1 MASMIRQRLVVT
13 GQVQGVGFR
22 PTVYKLAHRSGLTGV
37 VRNAAEGVIIEIQGP
52 DSPESSDSPVRTF
65 APNLQDALPPLARIT
80 GLEVQDITPIAGE
93 SSFQIQHSTTGED
106 HQVLISPD
114 TATCEDCLQEL
125 FDPQDRRFLY
135 PFINCTNCGP
145 RLTITRSIPYDRPM
159 TSMACFSQCP
169 QCLREYEDPLDR
181 RFHAQPNCCPVCGPM
196 VWLASPVGE
205 QLAVEDDAVEGA
217 ARALASGRILALKG
231 LGGFHLVCD
240 AGSDAAVFEL
250 RRRKHRW
257 EKPLAVMAPDLDT
270 AHQVVDTTAAERELL
285 LSAQRPIVL
294 LPKRMRHDVSTQGL
308 SIHLAPDTDHLGLML
323 PYTPLHHVLL
333 VAFRSAVGL
342 HRLPILV
349 MTSGNLSSE
358 PIALGNREALERLAP
373 LVDLFLFH
381 DRDILVRCDDS
392 VLRLNRTTLQAEP
405 FRRARGYTPTPVFL
419 SRGGPC
425 MLGLGPEL
433 KTTICLTKG
442 DQAFVSQHVG
452 DLTNLE
458 TFAFYQDTIRHLQSI
473 LRVKPE
479 LVVADLHP
487 DYLSTGYG
495 KELSEQEAV
504 PLVHVQHHMA
514 HILSVLAEN
523 RHEQPSLGLALDGA
537 GLGTDR
543 TIWGGEVLWVDPRSG
558 ECSRTGHF
566 TSVAQPGGEVAAREP
581 WRMARSYLWS
591 IGITEPGSRP
601 WPWLDEHAQADAFVQ
616 TMLEKRI
623 NCPTTTSCGR
633 LFDAVAGL
641 LGLKSVMAYEGQ
653 AAILLERI
661 QNHDDRSAPY
671 SCPVLA
677 KRDPVQLDTLLLF
690 RQVHADWEAGV
701 PADVISRRFHMGL
714 LDGLGDLAG
723 VLALR
728 TGVRTVGLSGGVM
741 QNGTFSGQL
750 PRVLAKRGLTPLVH
764 TQLPPND
771 ACISL
776 GQAMYGRIKAVQG

>member
-1 MASMIRQRLVVT
+1 MAPMIRQRLVVT

-22 PTVYKLAHRSGLTGV
+22 PTVYKLAHQSGLTGL
-37 VRNAAEGVIIEIQGP
+37 VRNAPEGVIIEVQGP
-52 DSPESSDSPVRTF
+52 DLPISSEPPVRDF
-65 APNLQDALPPLARIT
+65 AQQLRDALPPLARIT
-80 GLEVQDITPIAGE
+80 GLEVHEITPLAGE
-93 SSFQIQHSTTGED
+93 SSFQIQQSTTGEG

-114 TATCEDCLQEL
+114 TATCEDCLREL
-125 FDPQDRRFLY
+125 SDPLDRRYRY

-159 TSMACFSQCP
+159 TSMACFAQCP
-169 QCLREYEDPLDR
+169 DCLREYEDPLDR
-181 RFHAQPNCCPVCGPM
+181 RFHAQPNCCPVCGPR
-196 VWLASPVGE
+196 VWLASPLGE
-205 QLAVEDDAVEGA
+205 QHAVGDEAVDRA
-217 ARALASGRILALKG
+217 AKALASGRILAVKG

-240 AGSDAAVFEL
+240 AGSDAAVAEL

-257 EKPLAVMAPDLDT
+257 EKPLAVMAPDLDI
-270 AHQVVDTTAAERELL
+270 ALQVVDVTAAERELL

-294 LPKRMRHDVSTQGL
+294 LPKLMRHCASTPSL
-308 SIHLAPDTDHLGLML
+308 SILLAPDTDYLGLML

-333 VAFRSAVGL
+333 GAFRGAVGPDQ
-342 HRLPILV
+342 LPILV

-392 VLRLNRTTLQAEP
+392 VLRLNRGTGQAES
-405 FRRARGYTPTPVFL
+405 FRRARGYTPTPIFL
-419 SRGGPC
+419 SRSGPC
-425 MLGLGPEL
+425 VLGLGPEL
-433 KTTICLTKG
+433 KTTVCLTKG

-458 TFAFYQDTIRHLQSI
+458 TFAFYQDTIRHQQSI

-495 KELSEQEAV
+495 KELGEQETV

-543 TIWGGEVLWVDPRSG
+543 TIWGGEVLLVDPRNG

-566 TSVAQPGGEVAAREP
+566 TPVAQPGGEAAAREP

-591 IGITEPGSRP
+591 IGVTAPGNRP
-601 WPWLDEHAQADAFVQ
+601 WPWMEEHAQADAFVG
-616 TMLEKRI
+616 TMLQKEI

-641 LGLKSVMAYEGQ
+641 LGLKHVMAYEGQ
-653 AAILLERI
+653 AAIILERI
-661 QNHDDRSAPY
+661 QGHDDLSVPY
-671 SCPVLA
+671 ACPVLA
-677 KRDPVQLDTLLLF
+677 NHDPVQLDTLLLF
-690 RQVHADWEAGV
+690 RQVHADWEAGA
-701 PADVISRRFHMGL
+701 PTGSISRRFHLGL
-714 LDGLGDLAG
+714 IQGLAELA
-723 VLALR
+723 VLLAR
-728 TGVRTVGLSGGVM
+728 RAGTRTVGLSGGVM
-741 QNGTFSGQL
+741 QNATLSTLL
-750 PRVLAKRGLTPLVH
+750 PRALSQRGLTPLVH
-764 TQLPPND
+764 VHLPPND

-776 GQAMYGRIKAVQG
+776 GQAIYGKILHQRD